1 MQAATLIAHYRLE
14 PHPEGGYYRET
25 WRSDTVIAREALPEG
40 FSGPRY
46 CSTAILFLLENR
58 DVSRLHRIR
67 SDEIWHFYGG
77 GPLRLAMIFPN
88 GTSKEIVLGQDIEAG
103 QYVQYVVP
111 AGVWFGAKPC
121 AGTGFSFVGCTVSP
135 GFDFADFE
143 LGEKTRLLQAFPQA
157 HATIGEFCP

>member
-40 FSGPRY
+40 FSGPRH

-88 GTSKEIVLGQDIEAG
+88 GTAKEIVLGQDIEAG

-111 AGVWFGAKPC
+111 AGVWFLS
-121 AGTGFSFVGCTVSP
+121 AGTRHHRRILPLNAKAWPASRKYPHHHTQRRIIVPDTPEIAV
-135 GFDFADFE
+135 
-143 LGEKTRLLQAFPQA
+143 
-157 HATIGEFCP
+157 